1 METILN
7 SNKINK
13 TASYTLRVVKK
24 YCKELKDKNPE
35 QYKKR
40 AEYFR
45 EYQKT
50 KYYYNN
56 TNDFI
61 KCIKKLFE

>member
-1 METILN
+1 ME

-13 TASYTLRVVKK
+13 TASYTLRAVKK
-24 YCKELKDKNPE
+24 YCKELKEKNPD
-35 QYKKR
+35 QYNKR

-50 KYYYNN
+50 NYYYNN
-56 TNDFI
+56 TIDFI
-61 KCIKKLFE
+61 KCIKNLYEEY

>member
-1 METILN
+1 ME

-13 TASYTLRVVKK
+13 TASYTLRAVKK
-24 YCKELKDKNPE
+24 YCKDLKGKNPD
-35 QYKKR
+35 QYNKR

-56 TNDFI
+56 TIDFI
-61 KCIKKLFE
+61 KCIKNLYE

>member
-1 METILN
+1 ME

-13 TASYTLRVVKK
+13 TASYTLKAVKK

-50 KYYYNN
+50 KYYCNN